1 MVFSLTLGITLGVQ
15 TVSDGNQAK
24 NGKVLSQL
32 HVKYSDPSIDTGY
45 SANAQFKPKGMQHV
59 YTITHAFLDLVQRKE
74 VLPVSINLTEILSE
88 DFWSSPQNIKAK
100 QLHQEFSEHWEEL
113 ILQYIGVI
121 TCAICGI
128 LAAIAVPFAGFCV
141 CCCRCAGKCGG
152 YPEHFDK
159 RGDACRRVSLGILL
173 STFTVAAMFGV
184 VSAFVTNQYSHDGV
198 TRLPDRLQDVTDD
211 SSLYLDNTGIEIHN
225 LLVTNFEELEKVLNQ
240 TLDEGGPILKRKLA
254 HITNAV
260 AIDNITDIVSRLG
273 NVRSH
278 LKEINKI
285 TNVLQVNVKQLKQG
299 LEDRRT
305 KLKRALRLCNSNK
318 ACQNFLKEYT
328 IDKDLA
334 VAANFENLPFEL
346 PDVNLLM
353 RDINELL
360 NNNIMEKV
368 EVGKEQL
375 DNVKIAIENSIV
387 GIRPKIK
394 KEIRTMG
401 RQLSDKAA
409 DIQRVLNEF
418 DSTMGRINRE
428 IPKVKPDLNEYSNYI
443 YYIGLGMS
451 CLVLLILCCYVF
463 GLFYG
468 FCGKRPGNVY
478 GDDCCNRGTGANW
491 LLAAVYLTFLF
502 SIVLLSVTTIQF
514 LIGSTAD
521 KVACNSLMNPNDSE
535 IFQLLDKKVIQ
546 PLMQNQFE
554 HQASEKTRDRVSSPI
569 ETALKDMSLTEVI
582 NSCHQNETMYK
593 ILRMDSI
600 YNVEELRDWKTTYNV
615 GSYLSNLKNKIRS
628 DDINNIQILSPQA
641 QRNLEELAQSQI
653 SDLNFTQ
660 YTHLIQE
667 QITSIELG
675 SFTARLNQIRDRL
688 PPGSQAS
695 TLIANEALY
704 LKGMEALVVEMKLA
718 TKQLQS
724 KILEL
729 EKDATFDQ
737 STMREALGALI
748 QQASKATRE
757 LKQGGTELIDTLA
770 NRYVNETVGLIDA
783 YVERVINYT
792 TNYVGKCH
800 PISRSY
806 NATVVALCREVV
818 DPFNGFWASIGWCYL
833 FYLPSIALAISL
845 ISLYRKSEEYPGP
858 LVDPHQSDEL
868 VTGAVRH
875 AGGKKS
881 KRARGHRRN
890 PSEYLPDSAH
900 HYRAGYS
907 YQADHNRSSL
917 DRFQDVAPRNYGGS
931 MTSSVQAPAPI
942 VAPVATQSVAS
953 SANQPPGGP
962 PRYTSNPN
970 VNLDNAEYERP
981 PPYYYPGAATS
992 QAPPALPAP
1001 NRP

>member
-1 MVFSLTLGITLGVQ
+1 M
-15 TVSDGNQAK
+15 
-24 NGKVLSQL
+24 
-32 HVKYSDPSIDTGY
+32 
-45 SANAQFKPKGMQHV
+45 
-59 YTITHAFLDLVQRKE
+59 
-74 VLPVSINLTEILSE
+74 
-88 DFWSSPQNIKAK
+88 
-100 QLHQEFSEHWEEL
+100 
-113 ILQYIGVI
+113 
-121 TCAICGI
+121 
-128 LAAIAVPFAGFCV
+128 
-141 CCCRCAGKCGG
+141 
-152 YPEHFDK
+152 
-159 RGDACRRVSLGILL
+159 
-173 STFTVAAMFGV
+173 
-184 VSAFVTNQYSHDGV
+184 
-198 TRLPDRLQDVTDD
+198 QDVTDD

-353 RDINELL
+353 KDINELL

-554 HQASEKTRDRVSSPI
+554 HQSSEKRRDRVSSPI

>member
-1 MVFSLTLGITLGVQ
+1 M
-15 TVSDGNQAK
+15 
-24 NGKVLSQL
+24 
-32 HVKYSDPSIDTGY
+32 
-45 SANAQFKPKGMQHV
+45 
-59 YTITHAFLDLVQRKE
+59 
-74 VLPVSINLTEILSE
+74 
-88 DFWSSPQNIKAK
+88 
-100 QLHQEFSEHWEEL
+100 
-113 ILQYIGVI
+113 
-121 TCAICGI
+121 
-128 LAAIAVPFAGFCV
+128 
-141 CCCRCAGKCGG
+141 
-152 YPEHFDK
+152 
-159 RGDACRRVSLGILL
+159 
-173 STFTVAAMFGV
+173 
-184 VSAFVTNQYSHDGV
+184 

-353 RDINELL
+353 KDINELL

-554 HQASEKTRDRVSSPI
+554 HQSSEKRRDKVSSPI

-729 EKDATFDQ
+729 EKDAKFDQ

-757 LKQGGTELIDTLA
+757 LKEGGTQLIDTLA

-942 VAPVATQSVAS
+942 VAPVATQSVTS

>member
-1 MVFSLTLGITLGVQ
+1 M
-15 TVSDGNQAK
+15 
-24 NGKVLSQL
+24 
-32 HVKYSDPSIDTGY
+32 
-45 SANAQFKPKGMQHV
+45 
-59 YTITHAFLDLVQRKE
+59 
-74 VLPVSINLTEILSE
+74 
-88 DFWSSPQNIKAK
+88 
-100 QLHQEFSEHWEEL
+100 
-113 ILQYIGVI
+113 
-121 TCAICGI
+121 
-128 LAAIAVPFAGFCV
+128 
-141 CCCRCAGKCGG
+141 
-152 YPEHFDK
+152 
-159 RGDACRRVSLGILL
+159 
-173 STFTVAAMFGV
+173 
-184 VSAFVTNQYSHDGV
+184 
-198 TRLPDRLQDVTDD
+198 PDRLQDVTDD

-353 RDINELL
+353 KDINELL

-502 SIVLLSVTTIQF
+502 SIVLLLVTTIQF

-554 HQASEKTRDRVSSPI
+554 HQSSEKSRDRVSSPI

>member
-1 MVFSLTLGITLGVQ
+1 M
-15 TVSDGNQAK
+15 
-24 NGKVLSQL
+24 
-32 HVKYSDPSIDTGY
+32 
-45 SANAQFKPKGMQHV
+45 
-59 YTITHAFLDLVQRKE
+59 
-74 VLPVSINLTEILSE
+74 
-88 DFWSSPQNIKAK
+88 
-100 QLHQEFSEHWEEL
+100 
-113 ILQYIGVI
+113 
-121 TCAICGI
+121 
-128 LAAIAVPFAGFCV
+128 
-141 CCCRCAGKCGG
+141 
-152 YPEHFDK
+152 
-159 RGDACRRVSLGILL
+159 
-173 STFTVAAMFGV
+173 
-184 VSAFVTNQYSHDGV
+184 
-198 TRLPDRLQDVTDD
+198 QDVTDD

-554 HQASEKTRDRVSSPI
+554 HQSSEKSRDRVSSPI

>member
-1 MVFSLTLGITLGVQ
+1 M
-15 TVSDGNQAK
+15 
-24 NGKVLSQL
+24 
-32 HVKYSDPSIDTGY
+32 
-45 SANAQFKPKGMQHV
+45 
-59 YTITHAFLDLVQRKE
+59 
-74 VLPVSINLTEILSE
+74 
-88 DFWSSPQNIKAK
+88 
-100 QLHQEFSEHWEEL
+100 
-113 ILQYIGVI
+113 
-121 TCAICGI
+121 
-128 LAAIAVPFAGFCV
+128 
-141 CCCRCAGKCGG
+141 
-152 YPEHFDK
+152 
-159 RGDACRRVSLGILL
+159 
-173 STFTVAAMFGV
+173 
-184 VSAFVTNQYSHDGV
+184 
-198 TRLPDRLQDVTDD
+198 QDVTDD

-554 HQASEKTRDRVSSPI
+554 HQSSEKSRDRVSSPI

-875 AGGKKS
+875 TGGKKS

>member
-1 MVFSLTLGITLGVQ
+1 M
-15 TVSDGNQAK
+15 
-24 NGKVLSQL
+24 
-32 HVKYSDPSIDTGY
+32 
-45 SANAQFKPKGMQHV
+45 
-59 YTITHAFLDLVQRKE
+59 
-74 VLPVSINLTEILSE
+74 
-88 DFWSSPQNIKAK
+88 
-100 QLHQEFSEHWEEL
+100 
-113 ILQYIGVI
+113 
-121 TCAICGI
+121 
-128 LAAIAVPFAGFCV
+128 
-141 CCCRCAGKCGG
+141 
-152 YPEHFDK
+152 
-159 RGDACRRVSLGILL
+159 
-173 STFTVAAMFGV
+173 
-184 VSAFVTNQYSHDGV
+184 
-198 TRLPDRLQDVTDD
+198 QDVTDD

-353 RDINELL
+353 KDINELL

-554 HQASEKTRDRVSSPI
+554 HQSSEKSRDRVSSPI

>member
-1 MVFSLTLGITLGVQ
+1 M
-15 TVSDGNQAK
+15 
-24 NGKVLSQL
+24 
-32 HVKYSDPSIDTGY
+32 
-45 SANAQFKPKGMQHV
+45 
-59 YTITHAFLDLVQRKE
+59 
-74 VLPVSINLTEILSE
+74 
-88 DFWSSPQNIKAK
+88 
-100 QLHQEFSEHWEEL
+100 
-113 ILQYIGVI
+113 
-121 TCAICGI
+121 
-128 LAAIAVPFAGFCV
+128 
-141 CCCRCAGKCGG
+141 
-152 YPEHFDK
+152 
-159 RGDACRRVSLGILL
+159 
-173 STFTVAAMFGV
+173 
-184 VSAFVTNQYSHDGV
+184 
-198 TRLPDRLQDVTDD
+198 QDVTDD

-353 RDINELL
+353 KDINELL

-554 HQASEKTRDRVSSPI
+554 HQSSEKRRDRVSSPI

-582 NSCHQNETMYK
+582 NSCHRNETMYK

>member
-1 MVFSLTLGITLGVQ
+1 M
-15 TVSDGNQAK
+15 
-24 NGKVLSQL
+24 
-32 HVKYSDPSIDTGY
+32 
-45 SANAQFKPKGMQHV
+45 
-59 YTITHAFLDLVQRKE
+59 
-74 VLPVSINLTEILSE
+74 
-88 DFWSSPQNIKAK
+88 
-100 QLHQEFSEHWEEL
+100 
-113 ILQYIGVI
+113 
-121 TCAICGI
+121 
-128 LAAIAVPFAGFCV
+128 
-141 CCCRCAGKCGG
+141 
-152 YPEHFDK
+152 
-159 RGDACRRVSLGILL
+159 
-173 STFTVAAMFGV
+173 
-184 VSAFVTNQYSHDGV
+184 
-198 TRLPDRLQDVTDD
+198 PDRLQDVTDD

-353 RDINELL
+353 KDINELL

-554 HQASEKTRDRVSSPI
+554 HQSSEKSRDRVSSPI

>member
-1 MVFSLTLGITLGVQ
+1 
-15 TVSDGNQAK
+15 
-24 NGKVLSQL
+24 
-32 HVKYSDPSIDTGY
+32 
-45 SANAQFKPKGMQHV
+45 
-59 YTITHAFLDLVQRKE
+59 
-74 VLPVSINLTEILSE
+74 
-88 DFWSSPQNIKAK
+88 
-100 QLHQEFSEHWEEL
+100 
-113 ILQYIGVI
+113 
-121 TCAICGI
+121 
-128 LAAIAVPFAGFCV
+128 
-141 CCCRCAGKCGG
+141 
-152 YPEHFDK
+152 
-159 RGDACRRVSLGILL
+159 
-173 STFTVAAMFGV
+173 
-184 VSAFVTNQYSHDGV
+184 
-198 TRLPDRLQDVTDD
+198 
-211 SSLYLDNTGIEIHN
+211 
-225 LLVTNFEELEKVLNQ
+225 
-240 TLDEGGPILKRKLA
+240 
-254 HITNAV
+254 
-260 AIDNITDIVSRLG
+260 
-273 NVRSH
+273 
-278 LKEINKI
+278 
-285 TNVLQVNVKQLKQG
+285 
-299 LEDRRT
+299 
-305 KLKRALRLCNSNK
+305 
-318 ACQNFLKEYT
+318 
-328 IDKDLA
+328 
-334 VAANFENLPFEL
+334 
-346 PDVNLLM
+346 
-353 RDINELL
+353 
-360 NNNIMEKV
+360 
-368 EVGKEQL
+368 
-375 DNVKIAIENSIV
+375 
-387 GIRPKIK
+387 
-394 KEIRTMG
+394 
-401 RQLSDKAA
+401 
-409 DIQRVLNEF
+409 
-418 DSTMGRINRE
+418 
-428 IPKVKPDLNEYSNYI
+428 
-443 YYIGLGMS
+443 
-451 CLVLLILCCYVF
+451 
-463 GLFYG
+463 
-468 FCGKRPGNVY
+468 
-478 GDDCCNRGTGANW
+478 
-491 LLAAVYLTFLF
+491 
-502 SIVLLSVTTIQF
+502 
-514 LIGSTAD
+514 
-521 KVACNSLMNPNDSE
+521 MNPNNSE
-535 IFQLLDKKVIQ
+535 IFQLVDKKVIQ

-554 HQASEKTRDRVSSPI
+554 HQSSEKRRDKVSSPI
-569 ETALKDMSLTEVI
+569 ETALKDLSLTEVI
-582 NSCHQNETMYK
+582 NRCHQNETMYK

-718 TKQLQS
+718 TKQLQK
-724 KILEL
+724 KISEL
-729 EKDATFDQ
+729 EKDAKFDQ
-737 STMREALGALI
+737 STMRETLRALI

-757 LKQGGTELIDTLA
+757 LKVGGTQLIDTLA

-868 VTGAVRH
+868 VTGAVRQP
-875 AGGKKS
+875 GGKKS
-881 KRARGHRRN
+881 KRSRGHRRN

>member
-1 MVFSLTLGITLGVQ
+1 M
-15 TVSDGNQAK
+15 
-24 NGKVLSQL
+24 
-32 HVKYSDPSIDTGY
+32 
-45 SANAQFKPKGMQHV
+45 
-59 YTITHAFLDLVQRKE
+59 
-74 VLPVSINLTEILSE
+74 
-88 DFWSSPQNIKAK
+88 
-100 QLHQEFSEHWEEL
+100 
-113 ILQYIGVI
+113 
-121 TCAICGI
+121 
-128 LAAIAVPFAGFCV
+128 
-141 CCCRCAGKCGG
+141 
-152 YPEHFDK
+152 
-159 RGDACRRVSLGILL
+159 
-173 STFTVAAMFGV
+173 
-184 VSAFVTNQYSHDGV
+184 
-198 TRLPDRLQDVTDD
+198 PDRLQDVTDD

-409 DIQRVLNEF
+409 DIQRVLTEF

>member
-1 MVFSLTLGITLGVQ
+1 M
-15 TVSDGNQAK
+15 
-24 NGKVLSQL
+24 
-32 HVKYSDPSIDTGY
+32 
-45 SANAQFKPKGMQHV
+45 
-59 YTITHAFLDLVQRKE
+59 
-74 VLPVSINLTEILSE
+74 
-88 DFWSSPQNIKAK
+88 
-100 QLHQEFSEHWEEL
+100 
-113 ILQYIGVI
+113 
-121 TCAICGI
+121 
-128 LAAIAVPFAGFCV
+128 
-141 CCCRCAGKCGG
+141 
-152 YPEHFDK
+152 
-159 RGDACRRVSLGILL
+159 
-173 STFTVAAMFGV
+173 
-184 VSAFVTNQYSHDGV
+184 
-198 TRLPDRLQDVTDD
+198 PDRLQDVTDD

-353 RDINELL
+353 KDINELL

>member
-1 MVFSLTLGITLGVQ
+1 M
-15 TVSDGNQAK
+15 K
-24 NGKVLSQL
+24 
-32 HVKYSDPSIDTGY
+32 
-45 SANAQFKPKGMQHV
+45 
-59 YTITHAFLDLVQRKE
+59 
-74 VLPVSINLTEILSE
+74 
-88 DFWSSPQNIKAK
+88 
-100 QLHQEFSEHWEEL
+100 
-113 ILQYIGVI
+113 
-121 TCAICGI
+121 
-128 LAAIAVPFAGFCV
+128 
-141 CCCRCAGKCGG
+141 
-152 YPEHFDK
+152 
-159 RGDACRRVSLGILL
+159 
-173 STFTVAAMFGV
+173 
-184 VSAFVTNQYSHDGV
+184 
-198 TRLPDRLQDVTDD
+198 DVTDD
-211 SSLYLDNTGIEIHN
+211 SSLYLDNTGIEFHS

-273 NVRSH
+273 NVRRH
-278 LKEINKI
+278 LKDINRT
-285 TNVLQVNVKQLKQG
+285 TNLLQVNVKQLKQG
-299 LEDRRT
+299 LEDRRN

-318 ACQNFLKEYT
+318 ACQNFLEEYT

-334 VAANFENLPFEL
+334 VATNFENLPFEL
-346 PDVNLLM
+346 PSVNILM
-353 RDINELL
+353 NDINELL
-360 NNNIMEKV
+360 NNNIMQKV

-375 DNVKIAIENSIV
+375 DNVKVAIENSIM

-401 RQLSDKAA
+401 RQLSDKAN

-418 DSTMGRINRE
+418 DSNIGRINRD
-428 IPKVKPDLNEYSNYI
+428 IPKMKPDLDEYSNYI

-451 CLVLLILCCYVF
+451 CLVLLILTCFIF

-478 GDDCCNRGTGANW
+478 GDDCCNKGTGANW
-491 LLAAVYLTFLF
+491 LVAAVYLTFLF
-502 SIVLLSVTTIQF
+502 SLVLLSVTTIQF
-514 LIGSTAD
+514 LLGSTVD
-521 KVACNSLMNPNDSE
+521 KIACNALKNPDDSE
-535 IFQLLDKKVIQ
+535 IFQLVDNKVIQ
-546 PLMQNQFE
+546 PLMRHQFE
-554 HQASEKTRDRVSSPI
+554 HQSNGERGGKIASPI
-569 ETALKDMSLTEVI
+569 LHALKDMSLSNVI
-582 NSCHQNETMYK
+582 SSCHLNETMYK
-593 ILRMDSI
+593 ILHMESI
-600 YNVEELRDWKTTYNV
+600 YNVEDLRDWKTTYNV
-615 GSYLSNLKNKIRS
+615 GSYLSNLRNKIRS
-628 DDINNIQILSPQA
+628 DDIRNIQILSPQA

-660 YTHLIQE
+660 YTNLIQE
-667 QITSIELG
+667 KITSIELG
-675 SFTARLNQIRDRL
+675 SFISRLNQIRDRL

-724 KILEL
+724 KIKEL
-729 EKDATFDQ
+729 EKDAKFDQ
-737 STMREALGALI
+737 ATMREALKALI
-748 QQASKATRE
+748 QQATKATKE
-757 LKQGGTELIDTLA
+757 LKEGGTQLIDTLA

-783 YVERVINYT
+783 YVSRVINYT
-792 TNYVGKCH
+792 TTYVGKCH

-833 FYLPSIALAISL
+833 FYLPSIALALSL

-858 LVDPHQSDEL
+858 LVDPRQSEEL
-868 VTGAVRH
+868 VGPAARPG
-875 AGGKKS
+875 GGKRT

-907 YQADHNRSSL
+907 YQADHNRSSM
-917 DRFQDVAPRNYGGS
+917 DRFQDVAPRNYGGGI
-931 MTSSVQAPAPI
+931 TSSVPVAAPV
-942 VAPVATQSVAS
+942 VAPSVAQSVTS
-953 SANQPPGGP
+953 SASQPPGGP

-981 PPYYYPGAATS
+981 PPYYYPGAATT

>member
-1 MVFSLTLGITLGVQ
+1 M
-15 TVSDGNQAK
+15 
-24 NGKVLSQL
+24 
-32 HVKYSDPSIDTGY
+32 
-45 SANAQFKPKGMQHV
+45 PK
-59 YTITHAFLDLVQRKE
+59 
-74 VLPVSINLTEILSE
+74 
-88 DFWSSPQNIKAK
+88 
-100 QLHQEFSEHWEEL
+100 
-113 ILQYIGVI
+113 
-121 TCAICGI
+121 
-128 LAAIAVPFAGFCV
+128 
-141 CCCRCAGKCGG
+141 
-152 YPEHFDK
+152 
-159 RGDACRRVSLGILL
+159 
-173 STFTVAAMFGV
+173 
-184 VSAFVTNQYSHDGV
+184 
-198 TRLPDRLQDVTDD
+198 RLQEVTDD

-273 NVRSH
+273 NVRRH
-278 LKEINKI
+278 LKDINRT
-285 TNVLQVNVKQLKQG
+285 TNLLQVNVKQLKQG
-299 LEDRRT
+299 LEDRRN

-346 PDVNLLM
+346 PNVSLLTN
-353 RDINELL
+353 DINELL
-360 NNNIMEKV
+360 DNNIMEKV
-368 EVGKEQL
+368 EVGKQQL
-375 DNVKIAIENSIV
+375 DNVKVAIENSIV

-394 KEIRTMG
+394 KEIRKMG

-409 DIQRVLNEF
+409 DIQRVLNQF
-418 DSTMGRINRE
+418 DSNIGRINRD
-428 IPKVKPDLNEYSNYI
+428 IPKIKPELDEYSNYI

-451 CLVLLILCCYVF
+451 CLVLLILSCYVF

-491 LLAAVYLTFLF
+491 LLAAIYLTFLF
-502 SIVLLSVTTIQF
+502 SVVLLSVTTIQF
-514 LIGSTAD
+514 LLGSTID
-521 KVACNSLMNPNDSE
+521 KVACNALMRPNDSE
-535 IFQLLDKKVIQ
+535 IFHLVDKEIIQ
-546 PLMQNQFE
+546 PLMREKFE
-554 HQASEKTRDRVSSPI
+554 HQSSGQRNPKISSP
-569 ETALKDMSLTEVI
+569 TLNALQDMSLKNVI
-582 NSCHQNETMYK
+582 TSCHLNKTIYK
-593 ILRMDSI
+593 ILQMDSI

-615 GSYLSNLKNKIRS
+615 GNYLSNLRNKIRS
-628 DDINNIQILSPQA
+628 DDIRNIQILSPQA
-641 QRNLEELAQSQI
+641 QRNLEELAKSKI

-660 YTHLIQE
+660 YSNLIQE

-675 SFTARLNQIRDRL
+675 SFIGRLNQIKDRL
-688 PPGSQAS
+688 PPSSQAS

-718 TKQLQS
+718 TKQLQI
-724 KILEL
+724 KIKEL
-729 EKDATFDQ
+729 EKDAKFDQ
-737 STMREALGALI
+737 STMREALNGLI
-748 QQASKATRE
+748 QQASKATKE
-757 LKQGGTELIDTLA
+757 LKEGGTELIETLA
-770 NRYVNETVGLIDA
+770 NKYVNETVGLIDA

-833 FYLPSIALAISL
+833 FYLPSIALALSL

-858 LVDPHQSDEL
+858 LVDPNQTEEL
-868 VTGAVRH
+868 VAGSARPP
-875 AGGKKS
+875 GGKKT
-881 KRARGHRRN
+881 KRTRGHRRN

-907 YQADHNRSSL
+907 YQADHSRSSL
-917 DRFQDVAPRNYGGS
+917 DRFQDVAPRNYGRAL
-931 MTSSVQAPAPI
+931 TSSTQAAAPI
-942 VAPVATQSVAS
+942 VAVAPPPAPSVAS
-953 SANQPPGGP
+953 SATQPPGGP

-970 VNLDNAEYERP
+970 VNMDNAEYERP
-981 PPYYYPGAATS
+981 PPYYYPGSTAT

>member
-1 MVFSLTLGITLGVQ
+1 M
-15 TVSDGNQAK
+15 
-24 NGKVLSQL
+24 
-32 HVKYSDPSIDTGY
+32 
-45 SANAQFKPKGMQHV
+45 
-59 YTITHAFLDLVQRKE
+59 
-74 VLPVSINLTEILSE
+74 
-88 DFWSSPQNIKAK
+88 
-100 QLHQEFSEHWEEL
+100 
-113 ILQYIGVI
+113 
-121 TCAICGI
+121 
-128 LAAIAVPFAGFCV
+128 
-141 CCCRCAGKCGG
+141 
-152 YPEHFDK
+152 
-159 RGDACRRVSLGILL
+159 
-173 STFTVAAMFGV
+173 
-184 VSAFVTNQYSHDGV
+184 
-198 TRLPDRLQDVTDD
+198 PDRLQDVTDD

-353 RDINELL
+353 KDINELL

-554 HQASEKTRDRVSSPI
+554 HQSSEKRRDRVSSPI

>member
-1 MVFSLTLGITLGVQ
+1 M
-15 TVSDGNQAK
+15 
-24 NGKVLSQL
+24 
-32 HVKYSDPSIDTGY
+32 
-45 SANAQFKPKGMQHV
+45 
-59 YTITHAFLDLVQRKE
+59 
-74 VLPVSINLTEILSE
+74 
-88 DFWSSPQNIKAK
+88 
-100 QLHQEFSEHWEEL
+100 
-113 ILQYIGVI
+113 
-121 TCAICGI
+121 
-128 LAAIAVPFAGFCV
+128 
-141 CCCRCAGKCGG
+141 
-152 YPEHFDK
+152 
-159 RGDACRRVSLGILL
+159 
-173 STFTVAAMFGV
+173 
-184 VSAFVTNQYSHDGV
+184 
-198 TRLPDRLQDVTDD
+198 PDRLQDVTDD

-546 PLMQNQFE
+546 PLMQNQFQ

>member
-1 MVFSLTLGITLGVQ
+1 M
-15 TVSDGNQAK
+15 
-24 NGKVLSQL
+24 
-32 HVKYSDPSIDTGY
+32 
-45 SANAQFKPKGMQHV
+45 
-59 YTITHAFLDLVQRKE
+59 
-74 VLPVSINLTEILSE
+74 
-88 DFWSSPQNIKAK
+88 
-100 QLHQEFSEHWEEL
+100 
-113 ILQYIGVI
+113 
-121 TCAICGI
+121 
-128 LAAIAVPFAGFCV
+128 
-141 CCCRCAGKCGG
+141 
-152 YPEHFDK
+152 
-159 RGDACRRVSLGILL
+159 
-173 STFTVAAMFGV
+173 
-184 VSAFVTNQYSHDGV
+184 
-198 TRLPDRLQDVTDD
+198 PDRLQDVTDD

-554 HQASEKTRDRVSSPI
+554 HQSSEKRRDRVSSPI

>member
-1 MVFSLTLGITLGVQ
+1 M
-15 TVSDGNQAK
+15 
-24 NGKVLSQL
+24 
-32 HVKYSDPSIDTGY
+32 
-45 SANAQFKPKGMQHV
+45 
-59 YTITHAFLDLVQRKE
+59 
-74 VLPVSINLTEILSE
+74 
-88 DFWSSPQNIKAK
+88 
-100 QLHQEFSEHWEEL
+100 
-113 ILQYIGVI
+113 
-121 TCAICGI
+121 
-128 LAAIAVPFAGFCV
+128 
-141 CCCRCAGKCGG
+141 
-152 YPEHFDK
+152 
-159 RGDACRRVSLGILL
+159 
-173 STFTVAAMFGV
+173 
-184 VSAFVTNQYSHDGV
+184 
-198 TRLPDRLQDVTDD
+198 QDVTDD

-353 RDINELL
+353 KDINELL

-554 HQASEKTRDRVSSPI
+554 HQSSEKSRDRVSSPI

-792 TNYVGKCH
+792 TNHVGKCH

>member
-1 MVFSLTLGITLGVQ
+1 M
-15 TVSDGNQAK
+15 
-24 NGKVLSQL
+24 
-32 HVKYSDPSIDTGY
+32 
-45 SANAQFKPKGMQHV
+45 
-59 YTITHAFLDLVQRKE
+59 
-74 VLPVSINLTEILSE
+74 
-88 DFWSSPQNIKAK
+88 
-100 QLHQEFSEHWEEL
+100 
-113 ILQYIGVI
+113 
-121 TCAICGI
+121 
-128 LAAIAVPFAGFCV
+128 
-141 CCCRCAGKCGG
+141 
-152 YPEHFDK
+152 
-159 RGDACRRVSLGILL
+159 
-173 STFTVAAMFGV
+173 
-184 VSAFVTNQYSHDGV
+184 
-198 TRLPDRLQDVTDD
+198 PDRLQDVTDD

-554 HQASEKTRDRVSSPI
+554 RQASEKTRDRVSSPI

>member
-1 MVFSLTLGITLGVQ
+1 M
-15 TVSDGNQAK
+15 
-24 NGKVLSQL
+24 
-32 HVKYSDPSIDTGY
+32 
-45 SANAQFKPKGMQHV
+45 
-59 YTITHAFLDLVQRKE
+59 
-74 VLPVSINLTEILSE
+74 
-88 DFWSSPQNIKAK
+88 
-100 QLHQEFSEHWEEL
+100 
-113 ILQYIGVI
+113 
-121 TCAICGI
+121 
-128 LAAIAVPFAGFCV
+128 
-141 CCCRCAGKCGG
+141 
-152 YPEHFDK
+152 
-159 RGDACRRVSLGILL
+159 
-173 STFTVAAMFGV
+173 
-184 VSAFVTNQYSHDGV
+184 
-198 TRLPDRLQDVTDD
+198 QDVTDD

>member
-1 MVFSLTLGITLGVQ
+1 M
-15 TVSDGNQAK
+15 
-24 NGKVLSQL
+24 
-32 HVKYSDPSIDTGY
+32 
-45 SANAQFKPKGMQHV
+45 
-59 YTITHAFLDLVQRKE
+59 
-74 VLPVSINLTEILSE
+74 
-88 DFWSSPQNIKAK
+88 
-100 QLHQEFSEHWEEL
+100 
-113 ILQYIGVI
+113 
-121 TCAICGI
+121 
-128 LAAIAVPFAGFCV
+128 
-141 CCCRCAGKCGG
+141 
-152 YPEHFDK
+152 
-159 RGDACRRVSLGILL
+159 
-173 STFTVAAMFGV
+173 
-184 VSAFVTNQYSHDGV
+184 
-198 TRLPDRLQDVTDD
+198 PDRLQDVTDD

-418 DSTMGRINRE
+418 YSTMGRINRE

>member
-1 MVFSLTLGITLGVQ
+1 M
-15 TVSDGNQAK
+15 
-24 NGKVLSQL
+24 
-32 HVKYSDPSIDTGY
+32 
-45 SANAQFKPKGMQHV
+45 
-59 YTITHAFLDLVQRKE
+59 
-74 VLPVSINLTEILSE
+74 
-88 DFWSSPQNIKAK
+88 
-100 QLHQEFSEHWEEL
+100 
-113 ILQYIGVI
+113 
-121 TCAICGI
+121 
-128 LAAIAVPFAGFCV
+128 
-141 CCCRCAGKCGG
+141 
-152 YPEHFDK
+152 
-159 RGDACRRVSLGILL
+159 
-173 STFTVAAMFGV
+173 
-184 VSAFVTNQYSHDGV
+184 
-198 TRLPDRLQDVTDD
+198 QDVTDD

-334 VAANFENLPFEL
+334 VAANFENLLFEL
-346 PDVNLLM
+346 PDVNLLT
-353 RDINELL
+353 RDIHELL

-554 HQASEKTRDRVSSPI
+554 HQSSEKRRDRVSSPI

-582 NSCHQNETMYK
+582 NSCHRNETMYK

>member
-1 MVFSLTLGITLGVQ
+1 M
-15 TVSDGNQAK
+15 
-24 NGKVLSQL
+24 
-32 HVKYSDPSIDTGY
+32 
-45 SANAQFKPKGMQHV
+45 
-59 YTITHAFLDLVQRKE
+59 
-74 VLPVSINLTEILSE
+74 
-88 DFWSSPQNIKAK
+88 
-100 QLHQEFSEHWEEL
+100 
-113 ILQYIGVI
+113 
-121 TCAICGI
+121 
-128 LAAIAVPFAGFCV
+128 
-141 CCCRCAGKCGG
+141 
-152 YPEHFDK
+152 
-159 RGDACRRVSLGILL
+159 
-173 STFTVAAMFGV
+173 
-184 VSAFVTNQYSHDGV
+184 
-198 TRLPDRLQDVTDD
+198 PDRLQDVTDD

-353 RDINELL
+353 KDINELL

-521 KVACNSLMNPNDSE
+521 KVACNSLMNPNNSE

>member
-1 MVFSLTLGITLGVQ
+1 M
-15 TVSDGNQAK
+15 
-24 NGKVLSQL
+24 
-32 HVKYSDPSIDTGY
+32 
-45 SANAQFKPKGMQHV
+45 
-59 YTITHAFLDLVQRKE
+59 
-74 VLPVSINLTEILSE
+74 
-88 DFWSSPQNIKAK
+88 
-100 QLHQEFSEHWEEL
+100 
-113 ILQYIGVI
+113 
-121 TCAICGI
+121 
-128 LAAIAVPFAGFCV
+128 
-141 CCCRCAGKCGG
+141 
-152 YPEHFDK
+152 
-159 RGDACRRVSLGILL
+159 
-173 STFTVAAMFGV
+173 
-184 VSAFVTNQYSHDGV
+184 
-198 TRLPDRLQDVTDD
+198 QDVTDD

-353 RDINELL
+353 KDINELL

-582 NSCHQNETMYK
+582 NSCHRNETMYK

>member
-1 MVFSLTLGITLGVQ
+1 M
-15 TVSDGNQAK
+15 
-24 NGKVLSQL
+24 
-32 HVKYSDPSIDTGY
+32 
-45 SANAQFKPKGMQHV
+45 
-59 YTITHAFLDLVQRKE
+59 
-74 VLPVSINLTEILSE
+74 
-88 DFWSSPQNIKAK
+88 
-100 QLHQEFSEHWEEL
+100 
-113 ILQYIGVI
+113 
-121 TCAICGI
+121 
-128 LAAIAVPFAGFCV
+128 
-141 CCCRCAGKCGG
+141 
-152 YPEHFDK
+152 
-159 RGDACRRVSLGILL
+159 
-173 STFTVAAMFGV
+173 
-184 VSAFVTNQYSHDGV
+184 
-198 TRLPDRLQDVTDD
+198 PDRLQDVTDD

-353 RDINELL
+353 KDINELL

-593 ILRMDSI
+593 ILRMNSI

>member
-1 MVFSLTLGITLGVQ
+1 M
-15 TVSDGNQAK
+15 
-24 NGKVLSQL
+24 
-32 HVKYSDPSIDTGY
+32 
-45 SANAQFKPKGMQHV
+45 
-59 YTITHAFLDLVQRKE
+59 
-74 VLPVSINLTEILSE
+74 
-88 DFWSSPQNIKAK
+88 
-100 QLHQEFSEHWEEL
+100 
-113 ILQYIGVI
+113 
-121 TCAICGI
+121 
-128 LAAIAVPFAGFCV
+128 
-141 CCCRCAGKCGG
+141 
-152 YPEHFDK
+152 
-159 RGDACRRVSLGILL
+159 
-173 STFTVAAMFGV
+173 
-184 VSAFVTNQYSHDGV
+184 
-198 TRLPDRLQDVTDD
+198 QDVTDD

-353 RDINELL
+353 KDINELL

-401 RQLSDKAA
+401 RQPSDKAA

-554 HQASEKTRDRVSSPI
+554 HQSSEKRRDRVSSPI

-582 NSCHQNETMYK
+582 NSCHRNETMYK

>member
-1 MVFSLTLGITLGVQ
+1 M
-15 TVSDGNQAK
+15 
-24 NGKVLSQL
+24 
-32 HVKYSDPSIDTGY
+32 
-45 SANAQFKPKGMQHV
+45 
-59 YTITHAFLDLVQRKE
+59 
-74 VLPVSINLTEILSE
+74 
-88 DFWSSPQNIKAK
+88 
-100 QLHQEFSEHWEEL
+100 
-113 ILQYIGVI
+113 
-121 TCAICGI
+121 
-128 LAAIAVPFAGFCV
+128 
-141 CCCRCAGKCGG
+141 
-152 YPEHFDK
+152 
-159 RGDACRRVSLGILL
+159 
-173 STFTVAAMFGV
+173 
-184 VSAFVTNQYSHDGV
+184 
-198 TRLPDRLQDVTDD
+198 PDRLQDVTDD

-554 HQASEKTRDRVSSPI
+554 HQSSEKSRDRVSSPI

>member
-1 MVFSLTLGITLGVQ
+1 M
-15 TVSDGNQAK
+15 
-24 NGKVLSQL
+24 
-32 HVKYSDPSIDTGY
+32 
-45 SANAQFKPKGMQHV
+45 
-59 YTITHAFLDLVQRKE
+59 
-74 VLPVSINLTEILSE
+74 
-88 DFWSSPQNIKAK
+88 
-100 QLHQEFSEHWEEL
+100 
-113 ILQYIGVI
+113 
-121 TCAICGI
+121 
-128 LAAIAVPFAGFCV
+128 
-141 CCCRCAGKCGG
+141 
-152 YPEHFDK
+152 
-159 RGDACRRVSLGILL
+159 
-173 STFTVAAMFGV
+173 
-184 VSAFVTNQYSHDGV
+184 
-198 TRLPDRLQDVTDD
+198 PDRLQDVTDD

-353 RDINELL
+353 KDINELL

-582 NSCHQNETMYK
+582 NSCHRNETMYK

>member
-1 MVFSLTLGITLGVQ
+1 M
-15 TVSDGNQAK
+15 
-24 NGKVLSQL
+24 
-32 HVKYSDPSIDTGY
+32 
-45 SANAQFKPKGMQHV
+45 
-59 YTITHAFLDLVQRKE
+59 
-74 VLPVSINLTEILSE
+74 
-88 DFWSSPQNIKAK
+88 
-100 QLHQEFSEHWEEL
+100 
-113 ILQYIGVI
+113 
-121 TCAICGI
+121 
-128 LAAIAVPFAGFCV
+128 
-141 CCCRCAGKCGG
+141 
-152 YPEHFDK
+152 
-159 RGDACRRVSLGILL
+159 
-173 STFTVAAMFGV
+173 
-184 VSAFVTNQYSHDGV
+184 
-198 TRLPDRLQDVTDD
+198 PDRLQDVTDD

-353 RDINELL
+353 KDINELL

-554 HQASEKTRDRVSSPI
+554 HQSSEKRRDRVSSPI

-748 QQASKATRE
+748 EQASKATRE